1 MNFIRKLFFPSSANS
16 YRYYPLTVQCQRC
29 GEIIHGRVDMFNELS
44 IEYTGDANTFH
55 CRKVLMGPGRCFQ
68 QIEVTLI
75 FNANRKLTD
84 KQIEGGKFVE
94 G

>member
-1 MNFIRKLFFPSSANS
+1 VNFLRRLFSPSSAVRN
-16 YRYYPLTVQCQRC
+16 RYYPLAVQCNRC

-55 CRKVLMGPGRCFQ
+55 CRKVFMGKGRCFQ
-68 QIEVTLI
+68 QIEVALI